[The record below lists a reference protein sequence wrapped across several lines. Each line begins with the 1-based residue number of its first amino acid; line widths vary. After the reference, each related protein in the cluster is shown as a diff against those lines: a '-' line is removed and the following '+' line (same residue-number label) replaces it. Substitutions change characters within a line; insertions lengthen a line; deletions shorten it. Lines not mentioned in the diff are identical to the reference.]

1 MAQQRLDKIIASTG
15 RYSRR
20 EVKTL
25 VREGRVLVDERIA
38 ASAEDKC
45 DPLTARISVNGEEL
59 FYREHTYVML
69 HKPAGVLSA
78 TEDGRGETVLDLLA
92 PEYRKIG
99 LFPVGRLDKDTEG
112 LLLLTDD
119 GALAHDL
126 LAPKKHVD
134 KVYFAR
140 TDGALDDA
148 DCKAFEQGITLG
160 DGLECLPAKLEILKS
175 DAQSEALITI
185 REGKFHQIKRMLA
198 SRGKPVVYLKRLSMG
213 SLTLDRGAFQGR
225 IPPAHGGRDQKP
237 AGKWAICPRK
247 SGRGQVS
254 GCPSFTECLKKK
266 KKIVE
271 KRKKF
276 LQSSDGES
284 IIVPSSWQNAQTP

>member
-69 HKPAGVLSA
+69 HKPA
-78 TEDGRGETVLDLLA
+78 

-134 KVYFAR
+134 KVYFVR

-213 SLTLDRGAFQGR
+213 SLTLDEGLSKGEYRMLTAEEIKNLRESGQFAQGKAGA
-225 IPPAHGGRDQKP
+225 DK
-237 AGKWAICPRK
+237 
-247 SGRGQVS
+247 
-254 GCPSFTECLKKK
+254 
-266 KKIVE
+266 
-271 KRKKF
+271 
-276 LQSSDGES
+276 
-284 IIVPSSWQNAQTP
+284 

>member
-25 VREGRVLVDERIA
+25 VREGCVLVDGRIA

-140 TDGALDDA
+140 TDGALDD
-148 DCKAFEQGITLG
+148 
-160 DGLECLPAKLEILKS
+160 GLECLPAKLEILKS

-185 REGKFHQIKRMLA
+185 HEGKFHQIKRMLA

-213 SLTLDRGAFQGR
+213 SLTLDEGLSKGEYRLLTAEEIKNLRESGQFAQEKAGA
-225 IPPAHGGRDQKP
+225 DK
-237 AGKWAICPRK
+237 
-247 SGRGQVS
+247 
-254 GCPSFTECLKKK
+254 
-266 KKIVE
+266 
-271 KRKKF
+271 
-276 LQSSDGES
+276 
-284 IIVPSSWQNAQTP
+284 

>member
-25 VREGRVLVDERIA
+25 VREGRVLIDGRIA

-45 DPLTARISVNGEEL
+45 DPLTARIRVNGEEL

-134 KVYFAR
+134 KVYFVR

-148 DCKAFEQGITLG
+148 DCAAFAQGITLG
-160 DGLECLPAKLEILKS
+160 DGLTCLPAKLEILKS
-175 DAQSEALITI
+175 GAQSEALIT
-185 REGKFHQIKRMLA
+185 
-198 SRGKPVVYLKRLSMG
+198 
-213 SLTLDRGAFQGR
+213 LDR
-225 IPPAHGGRDQKP
+225 
-237 AGKWAICPRK
+237 K
-247 SGRGQVS
+247 SV
-254 GCPSFTECLKKK
+254 
-266 KKIVE
+266 V
-271 KRKKF
+271 
-276 LQSSDGES
+276 
-284 IIVPSSWQNAQTP
+284 

>member
-1 MAQQRLDKIIASTG
+1 MPAKEGERVIRLDKYLADTG
-15 RYSRR
+15 AASRR
-20 EVKTL
+20 EAKAYIRRGEVT
-25 VREGRVLVDERIA
+25 VDGVPARAPEQKV
-38 ASAEDKC
+38 AETAVVC
-45 DPLTARISVNGEEL
+45 LRGQPLR
-59 FYREHTYVML
+59 YQTYHYYML
-69 HKPAGVLSA
+69 HKPAGILTA
-78 TEDGRGETVLDLLA
+78 TADRSQPTVLDLFP
-92 PEYRKIG
+92 PELRRFG
-99 LFPVGRLDKDTEG
+99 LVPAGRLDKDTEG

-213 SLTLDRGAFQGR
+213 SLTLDEGLSKGEYRLLTAEEIKNLRESGQFAQGKAGA
-225 IPPAHGGRDQKP
+225 DK
-237 AGKWAICPRK
+237 
-247 SGRGQVS
+247 
-254 GCPSFTECLKKK
+254 
-266 KKIVE
+266 
-271 KRKKF
+271 
-276 LQSSDGES
+276 
-284 IIVPSSWQNAQTP
+284 